1 MQDQRARKSGK
12 GFLPLAVGKVN
23 PVYRHPCVGK
33 VYLVA
38 FGGHDT
44 LDQVAVPAGTNAVRN
59 EAACA
64 PIARHHVLF
73 GAEQNEIAFMNW
85 TVCFEINAKRK
96 ATCGIHH
103 EKTTCYPQEDQHK
116 AEREETTLQK
126 RRGPGC
132 SSSKM
137 PSQVLG
143 TCSKLTSCSCTGSMI
158 RSVSAGGSTPVRAFK
173 MGSRK

>member
-1 MQDQRARKSGK
+1 M
-12 GFLPLAVGKVN
+12 PLAVGKVN

-126 RRGPGC
+126 RRGPAALHRRC
-132 SSSKM
+132 
-137 PSQVLG
+137 PRRYWEL
-143 TCSKLTSCSCTGSMI
+143 
-158 RSVSAGGSTPVRAFK
+158 APN
-173 MGSRK
+173 